1 MVFGTNDSVAASSTA
16 KVTVTNFAIG
26 ADSLFYQSESSATN
40 SSIVASATS
49 TTVNGLPSSIVT
61 LPDGT
66 SMTIVGIS
74 TGTLA
79 AMNGAG
85 ILFKP

>member
-1 MVFGTNDSVAASSTA
+1 MAFGTNDSVASSSTA
-16 KVTVTNFAIG
+16 KVTVTNFQIG
-26 ADSLFYQSESSATN
+26 ADSLFYQGETSGTN

-49 TTVNGLPSSIVT
+49 TTVNGLPSSVVT

-74 TGTLA
+74 TSTLV